1 MSVAKCVGVDDV
13 DCPQMMQMRSRWPQ
27 WSEFEPGLAVV
38 DDPVALPRV
47 MRRSE
52 PEQRDTILGALL
64 RLGVVEQSAT
74 VALVWLLAPGA
85 TKLAWRLRDL
95 SRDIDE
101 LVAGQLW
108 IQVREHDPDDARYVA
123 AKILNR
129 TEREVMV
136 ELAVGDLAKRRDPTW
151 AKAVLTDRFDESIPD
166 QESDEDT
173 AREELHLLLRKALD
187 SGSLSDVDR
196 DLLLDLAHAANM
208 LSAPLRRGRAGLTA
222 PSVARLVSEDHTLAA
237 RTIRRHAADAL
248 DGLAEI
254 ARTAAAG
261 TVNGSA
267 DVGHDSRDLGKRVV
281 CR

>member
-1 MSVAKCVGVDDV
+1 MSVAKCMGVDDV
-13 DCPQMMQMRSRWPQ
+13 DGPQMMQMRSRWSQ
-27 WSEFEPGLAVV
+27 WSEVEPGLAVV
-38 DDPVALPRV
+38 DDPLALPRV

-52 PEQRDTILGALL
+52 PEQRDTVLGALL

-129 TEREVMV
+129 TGREVMV

-151 AKAVLTDRFDESIPD
+151 AKAVLTDRFDESIPH
-166 QESDEDT
+166 QESDADT

-187 SGSLSDVDR
+187 SGSLSDADR

-208 LSAPLRRGRAGLTA
+208 LCAPMHRGRAGLTA
-222 PSVARLVSEDHTLAA
+222 PSVAQLVSEDHTMAA
-237 RTIRRHAADAL
+237 RTVRRHAADAL
-248 DGLAEI
+248 DGLAEV
-254 ARTAAAG
+254 ARHEGLA
-261 TVNGSA
+261 
-267 DVGHDSRDLGKRVV
+267 L
-281 CR
+281 

>member
-1 MSVAKCVGVDDV
+1 MSVAKCLGVDDV
-13 DCPQMMQMRSRWPQ
+13 DGPQMMQMRSRWPQ
-27 WSEFEPGLAVV
+27 WSEGEAGLAVV

-52 PEQRDTILGALL
+52 PEQRDTVLGALL

-208 LSAPLRRGRAGLTA
+208 LNAPLRRGRAGLTT
-222 PSVARLVSEDHTLAA
+222 PSVAQMVSDDHAMAA

-248 DGLAEI
+248 DGLAEV
-254 ARTAAAG
+254 ARHEGLA
-261 TVNGSA
+261 
-267 DVGHDSRDLGKRVV
+267 L
-281 CR
+281 

>member
-1 MSVAKCVGVDDV
+1 MSVAKCMGVDDV
-13 DCPQMMQMRSRWPQ
+13 DGPQMMQMRSRWSQ
-27 WSEFEPGLAVV
+27 WSEVEPGLAVV
-38 DDPVALPRV
+38 DDPLALPRV

-52 PEQRDTILGALL
+52 PEQRDTVLGALL

-208 LSAPLRRGRAGLTA
+208 LNAPLRRGRAGLTT
-222 PSVARLVSEDHTLAA
+222 PSVAQMVSDDHAMAA

-248 DGLAEI
+248 DGLAEV
-254 ARTAAAG
+254 ARHEGLA
-261 TVNGSA
+261 
-267 DVGHDSRDLGKRVV
+267 L
-281 CR
+281 

>member
-1 MSVAKCVGVDDV
+1 MSVAKCMGVDDV
-13 DCPQMMQMRSRWPQ
+13 DGPQMMQMRSRWSQ
-27 WSEFEPGLAVV
+27 WSEVEPGLAVV

-52 PEQRDTILGALL
+52 PEQRDTLLGALL

-129 TEREVMV
+129 TVREVMV
-136 ELAVGDLAKRRDPTW
+136 ELAVGDLAKRRDPAW
-151 AKAVLTDRFDESIPD
+151 AKAVLTDRFDESIPH

-173 AREELHLLLRKALD
+173 AREELHLLLRKALE
-187 SGSLSDVDR
+187 SGSLSD
-196 DLLLDLAHAANM
+196 
-208 LSAPLRRGRAGLTA
+208 
-222 PSVARLVSEDHTLAA
+222 
-237 RTIRRHAADAL
+237 
-248 DGLAEI
+248 
-254 ARTAAAG
+254 
-261 TVNGSA
+261 
-267 DVGHDSRDLGKRVV
+267 
-281 CR
+281 

>member
-1 MSVAKCVGVDDV
+1 
-13 DCPQMMQMRSRWPQ
+13 
-27 WSEFEPGLAVV
+27 
-38 DDPVALPRV
+38 V

-52 PEQRDTILGALL
+52 PEQRDTLLGALL

-129 TEREVMV
+129 TGREVMV

-166 QESDEDT
+166 QQSDAGT

-196 DLLLDLAHAANM
+196 DLLLDLAHAATM
-208 LSAPLRRGRAGLTA
+208 LSAPLRRGRAGLTT
-222 PSVARLVSEDHTLAA
+222 PSVAQMVSEDHAMAA
-237 RTIRRHAADAL
+237 RTVRRHAADAL
-248 DGLAEI
+248 DGLAEV
-254 ARTAAAG
+254 ARHEGLA
-261 TVNGSA
+261 
-267 DVGHDSRDLGKRVV
+267 L
-281 CR
+281 

>member
-1 MSVAKCVGVDDV
+1 MSVAKCAGVDDV
-13 DCPQMMQMRSRWPQ
+13 DSPQMMQMRSRWPQ
-27 WSEFEPGLAVV
+27 WSEVEPGLAVV

-52 PEQRDTILGALL
+52 PEQRDTVLGALL
-64 RLGVVEQSAT
+64 RLGVVEQSATT

-129 TEREVMV
+129 TGREVMV

-151 AKAVLTDRFDESIPD
+151 ANAVLTDRFDESIPH

-187 SGSLSDVDR
+187 SGSLADVDR

-208 LSAPLRRGRAGLTA
+208 LCAPLRRGRAGLTA

-254 ARTAAAG
+254 ARQPRLA
-261 TVNGSA
+261 
-267 DVGHDSRDLGKRVV
+267 L
-281 CR
+281 